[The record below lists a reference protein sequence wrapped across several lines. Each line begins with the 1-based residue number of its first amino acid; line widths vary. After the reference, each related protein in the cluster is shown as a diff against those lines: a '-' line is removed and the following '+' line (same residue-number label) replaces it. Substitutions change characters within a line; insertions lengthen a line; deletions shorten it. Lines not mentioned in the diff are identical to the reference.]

1 MNPEQQLAL
10 DDVIKGFNV
19 FITGGAGVGKS
30 FLVNKIF
37 EVIKKNLGICAMTG
51 CAALLINGAT
61 VHSYLGIGLAK
72 ESAEELAIKVR
83 RFVSIRDR
91 ILKLEML
98 LIDEVSMLNDELFEK
113 ISTFLQL
120 VRKNTKPFGGVQM
133 IFVGDP
139 FQLCPVEGNYC
150 FTSKVW
156 FTCNIKIHTLHSNM
170 RQAGDQVF
178 KDLLDRVR
186 WGKCSDEDLTTLKQC
201 QYTVFPE
208 GIVPTKLYSKN
219 VNVDLINQ
227 VEFNKLSTEITSYA
241 SDHVNE
247 ASKKWASANKIP
259 EKINLRLGAQVMCT
273 RNLPAMGLVNG
284 SRGVITQVDNMG
296 VTIKLLDGTHV
307 RLSAI
312 AISPFD
318 NPYIKVNFMPL
329 KLAWAIT
336 IHSSQGMTID
346 ALEVDLGKDVFAYG
360 QAYTGL
366 SRAKSLDTVRIT
378 SVLTTSFKTSPVVK
392 KFFSISIV

>member
-10 DDVIKGFNV
+10 EDVVSGKSV

-30 FLVNKIF
+30 FLVNKIS
-37 EVIKKNLGICAMTG
+37 ETVKKNIGICAMTG

-72 ESAEELAIKVR
+72 ESAEELALKVR
-83 RFVSIRDR
+83 RFVTIRER
-91 ILKLEML
+91 IQKLDIL

-113 ISTFLQL
+113 LYKFLQL
-120 VRKNTKPFGGVQM
+120 VRKNDKPFGGVQM
-133 IFVGDP
+133 ILVGDP
-139 FQLCPVEGNYC
+139 FQLCPVEGKYC
-150 FTSKVW
+150 FTSSLWNDIKV
-156 FTCNIKIHTLHSNM
+156 HTLVSNM

-186 WGKCSDEDLTTLKQC
+186 WGKCSDEDLATLKKC
-201 QYTVFPE
+201 ENTVFPE
-208 GIVPTKLYSKN
+208 GIIPTKLYSKN
-219 VNVDLINQ
+219 INVDLINQ
-227 VEFNKLSTEITSYA
+227 MEFNKLSTAIADYT

-247 ASKKWASANKIP
+247 ASKKWATANKIP

-273 RNLPAMGLVNG
+273 RNLPTLGLVNG
-284 SRGVITQVDNMG
+284 SRGVITQIDNEG
-296 VTIKLLDGTHV
+296 VIVKLLDGISV
-307 RLSAI
+307 RIVQI

-346 ALEVDLGKDVFAYG
+346 ALEVDLGKDVFAFG

-366 SRAKSLDTVRIT
+366 SRAKSLDSVKVT
-378 SVLTTSFKTSPVVK
+378 SVIASSFKTSPTVK
-392 KFFSISIV
+392 KFFKVNGN